1 MLIEVAKEK
10 GVESIYGIIMGENL
24 KMIRLCE
31 KLGFTT
37 KREHEDVLVELK
49 LR

>member
-1 MLIEVAKEK
+1 
-10 GVESIYGIIMGENL
+10 
-24 KMIRLCE
+24 MIRLCE